1 MITVEQVLTSL
12 KRIVAE
18 KGEDYVYPIEGGC
31 WYTEDEITPSCLAG
45 LVIKE
50 LSVELYARLRRA
62 EGVPVTAALDG
73 SEIEKAAFGILQTAQ
88 ELQDFRMSYGGVLD
102 RVTNTL

>member
-18 KGEDYVYPIEGGC
+18 KGEDYVYPTEGGC
-31 WYTEDEITPSCLAG
+31 WYTEDEDHTACIAG

-50 LSVELYARLRRA
+50 LSPGMYARLRRE
-62 EGVPVTAALDG
+62 EGVTVSAALDG
-73 SEIEKAAFGILQTAQ
+73 SWIEKAALGILQAAQ
-88 ELQDFRMSYGGVLD
+88 TNQDLGMSYGGVLD